1 MGKTERRPR
10 RTLGWLGSSR
20 GGPELWR
27 RRRAAAGGARLRRR
41 GGSGGV
47 WATRSGRLASWGR
60 GKAFGRVCR
69 GGAGLELWGDGEGEL
84 VGVDMGGGGV
94 PRCRSGEK
102 AKGRTD

>member
-1 MGKTERRPR
+1 MGALGSRKNGWRKAVHGERRLLE
-10 RTLGWLGSSR
+10 LG
-20 GGPELWR
+20 
-27 RRRAAAGGARLRRR
+27 ARRR

-60 GKAFGRVCR
+60 GKAFGGVCR
-69 GGAGLELWGDGEGEL
+69 GGAGLEWWGDGEGEL

-94 PRCRSGEK
+94 PRRRSGEN